1 MRGTGD
7 TGRERP
13 QRGVVTAVESDDAW
27 CVRLTVQLAD
37 GRTVHAQPWFPGAGP
52 RGDYYEVDTGD
63 VAVCLPMEGSPS
75 DWIAL
80 VGGSNT
86 KTPPPGAATNGVRA
100 IFGTRVVLRPGAES
114 AVEGIVLRPLLD
126 DLHEVLTAL
135 QALVTAL
142 TNPLTPPGTA
152 VQNAAILTAMRTA
165 ADLPTVGLAA
175 RLTATIAD
183 LATSKAGAGTAPH
196 CSPVVRAQSV
206 T

>member
-27 CVRLTVQLAD
+27 CIRLTVQLAD

-63 VAVCLPMEGSPS
+63 VALCIPMEGSPS

-86 KTPPPGAATNGVRA
+86 KTPPPGAATNSVRA
-100 IFGTRVVLRPGAES
+100 VFGTRVELRAGATS
-114 AVEGIVLRPLLD
+114 AVEGVLLRPLLD
-126 DLHEVLTAL
+126 DLSTLIAHVGAI
-135 QALVTAL
+135 VTAL
-142 TNPLTPPGTA
+142 TTSA
-152 VQNAAILTAMRTA
+152 VVAQDGGAAYKAAITLALTGVDASLDAIKTRV
-165 ADLPTVGLAA
+165 DQ
-175 RLTATIAD
+175 
-183 LATSKAGAGTAPH
+183 SKAGAGTAPH